1 MKLIKTSLLA
11 IGAVGL
17 LAGLGACSTYDDGY
31 YGGRSSVSI
40 GVSSGPGYY
49 GSRRDVDGDGVPNRY
64 DRDADGDG
72 VPNRF
77 DSRPANPY
85 RP

>member
-1 MKLIKTSLLA
+1 MTFLKTGLIAAGLISA
-11 IGAVGL
+11 I
-17 LAGLGACSTYDDGY
+17 AGLGACSTYDDGY
-31 YGGRSSVSI
+31 TRSSVSI

-49 GSRRDVDGDGVPNRY
+49 GSYRDRDGDGVPNRF
-64 DRDADGDG
+64 DRDRDGDG

-77 DSRPANPY
+77 DSRPNNPY